1 MFSASIVVDILLY
14 FINITLLPILALNRK
29 KAVMVQVVYSI
40 TVACPTKYRRR
51 LHACDDHSSNDPA
64 KSHVELLCNINKYHH
79 RRCNMSMLRR
89 FK

>member
-1 MFSASIVVDILLY
+1 MFSAFIDVDILLY

-51 LHACDDHSSNDPA
+51 LHACDDRSSNDPA
-64 KSHVELLCNINKYHH
+64 KSHVELLCNINKYH
-79 RRCNMSMLRR
+79 RRCKMSMLRR